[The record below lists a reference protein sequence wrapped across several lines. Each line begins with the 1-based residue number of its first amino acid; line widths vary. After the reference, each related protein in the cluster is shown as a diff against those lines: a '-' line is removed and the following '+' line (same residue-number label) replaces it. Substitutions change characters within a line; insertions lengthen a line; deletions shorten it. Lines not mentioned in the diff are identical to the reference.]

1 MTKFLDFV
9 IFIFYQKTHF
19 MKKITVF
26 ASGRGS
32 NFRNICE
39 SARSGYLPA
48 EVNLLVASGAQI
60 GAVEIANEYKIPV
73 EVYSVKAFS
82 SREEAEQNLLQKLR
96 SCGTDII
103 ALAGWLKLIGPTI
116 ISAYRGAMVNI
127 HPALLPF
134 FGGKGMYG
142 HHVHQAVWESGMQV
156 SGATVHF
163 VNERYD
169 EGKILLQR
177 AVAIETTDSPEEIA
191 AKVLK
196 IEHKIYPLALK
207 LLVEGRVK
215 EVNNRIILENPE

>member
-1 MTKFLDFV
+1 
-9 IFIFYQKTHF
+9 
-19 MKKITVF
+19 MKKIAVF

-39 SARSGYLPA
+39 SARIGYLPA
-48 EVNLLVASGAQI
+48 EVNLLIASAAQI

-96 SCGTDII
+96 SYGTDIV
-103 ALAGWLKLIGPTI
+103 ALAGWMKLIGPTI
-116 ISAYRGAMVNI
+116 VSSYPGAMVNI

-142 HHVHQAVWESGMQV
+142 HHVHQAVCESGMQV

-215 EVNNRIILENPE
+215 EVNNRIILEKPE